1 MKGLVWRGKRRH
13 PEGCTRCQL
22 KAAGPL
28 GIGREKR
35 ASAAK
40 DGVTTWPVS
49 TSGGHRRVGRLRAAE
64 RIPWIVGCASLAP
77 GNIFAAGNGALVNF
91 LALRV
96 GGEKSGHEACFPR
109 SIPDCSRRMVIDPY
123 SGYAL
128 IVKKP

>member
-1 MKGLVWRGKRRH
+1 MVWRDKCRH
-13 PEGCTRCQL
+13 PEGCTRYQL
-22 KAAGPL
+22 KAAGL
-28 GIGREKR
+28 LDIGREKG

-40 DGVTTWPVS
+40 DGVKIWPLS
-49 TSGGHRRVGRLRAAE
+49 TSEGHRRVGRLMAAE

-77 GNIFAAGNGALVNF
+77 GNIFAAGNGALANF

-96 GGEKSGHEACFPR
+96 GGEKSGHEACFR
-109 SIPDCSRRMVIDPY
+109 SLIPDCSRRMVIDPY